1 MAWIESHQELW
12 RHPKTKKLAR
22 LLGISLPTAV
32 GHLHGLWYWA
42 IDFAKDGDLTRY
54 EPEEIADAVLWERE
68 AAAFLDALV
77 TAGYADRNDQGIH
90 LHDWD
95 EYAGKLLDQ
104 RVMQR
109 EQSRLRKQRQ
119 RDKEYAM
126 RDSYRAVTRD
136 IHDENVTERDG
147 HTPTVPNS
155 TLHNST
161 EPYTEDHALPPG
173 NSDSVAST
181 QEERFA
187 TFWSAYPKK
196 TGKQAAIKLWMRLKP
211 TAELFDR
218 IMAAVRA
225 QQQTEQWRQEHGRY
239 IPNPATWLNQGRW
252 DDEPIEAPRL
262 GSNPNVNLAAPL
274 GGGTPRLTGFQLVQ
288 DDDG

>member
-119 RDKEYAM
+119 RDKEYLTNL
-126 RDSYRAVTRD
+126 RLRAEP
-136 IHDENVTERDG
+136 HNESPPQ
-147 HTPTVPNS
+147 TPS
-155 TLHNST
+155 
-161 EPYTEDHALPPG
+161 ALRQPWPFL
-173 NSDSVAST
+173 
-181 QEERFA
+181 Q
-187 TFWSAYPKK
+187 
-196 TGKQAAIKLWMRLKP
+196 
-211 TAELFDR
+211 FDR
-218 IMAAVRA
+218 R
-225 QQQTEQWRQEHGRY
+225 QQ
-239 IPNPATWLNQGRW
+239 
-252 DDEPIEAPRL
+252 DRL
-262 GSNPNVNLAAPL
+262 LP
-274 GGGTPRLTGFQLVQ
+274 FQ
-288 DDDG
+288 